1 MGRADIA
8 VKNWLNDNGR
18 FADLFNGFVFNGR
31 KIILPD
37 ELEDLDR
44 ETDILITD
52 KKDRRKGLQRHR
64 DLVKR
69 WRKKV
74 DLAVLACES
83 QDKVHYA
90 MPVRSMLN
98 DSLTYT
104 DQIREIWRQ
113 HEKERKKQG
122 SSGRKTAEQKLTQEE
137 YLSRF
142 RKNDRIFPVINLV
155 FYYDL
160 QQWDGAKDLYD
171 MFHLEGELEDREFL
185 QNLIP
190 NYRINL
196 LDAGN
201 VETPKRFHSD
211 LQQIFGMLKCR
222 GDKNAMREYL
232 HQNRQYFERIDVE
245 TYQAVREFM
254 HSERV
259 MKDMTNSRKG
269 TRINMCKAL
278 EDIYEEGREEGRE
291 EGKEIGRR
299 EEQLILISNM
309 LRNGMSAEDIK
320 KYAKVTDEMIAE
332 AHREKDQI
340 SISETE

>member
-1 MGRADIA
+1 MGKADIA
-8 VKNWLNDNGR
+8 VKTWLNNNER
-18 FADLFNGFVFNGR
+18 FADLFNGSVFNGQQ
-31 KIILPD
+31 IILPD

-52 KKDRRKGLQRHR
+52 KTDRRKGLQRHR

-83 QDKVHYA
+83 QDQVHYA

-113 HEKERKKQG
+113 REKERKKQEN
-122 SSGRKTAEQKLTQEE
+122 SGGTASEQKLTQEE
-137 YLSRF
+137 YLSRL
-142 RKNDRIFPVINLV
+142 RKDDRIFPVINLV

-160 QQWDGAKDLYD
+160 KRWDGAKDLYD
-171 MFHLEGELEDREFL
+171 MFRLEGELKDRNLL
-185 QNLIP
+185 QNFIP

-196 LDAGN
+196 VDAGN

-211 LQQIFGMLKCR
+211 LQQIFGVLQCR

-245 TYQAVREFM
+245 TYQAMREFM

-259 MKDMTNSRKG
+259 MKDMKNSRKG
-269 TRINMCKAL
+269 TKINMCKAL
-278 EDIYEEGREEGRE
+278 EDIYEDGWAEGIREGE
-291 EGKEIGRR
+291 KKIKV
-299 EEQLILISNM
+299 LINNM
-309 LRNGMSAEDIK
+309 LCNGMSVEDIK
-320 KYAKVTDEMIAE
+320 KYAGVTDQMIAD
-332 AHREKDQI
+332 AQKKDK
-340 SISETE
+340 